1 MSEKYPS
8 DVKVGENADGTV
20 SFATD
25 VVATIAGLA
34 ANEVEGVA
42 SMPSASSGIAD
53 ILTRKSSR
61 NFTKGVRIDIDGN
74 KVAVDVTII
83 VEYGSPVPDVARS
96 IQENV
101 KKAIETMS
109 GLDVRN
115 VDVHVQGV
123 SFERENRAAA
133 ELQEQQQKMLEQE
146 AARKEEQKRASIQ
159 PEAAEAAEAQVTEEP
174 ASEEIEAP
182 VNAGEEADA
191 QSEAAEAE
199 DAESVDTAP
208 EAAET
213 ETETE
218 AESADEGEYELELE
232 DITDEELEEAIREEE
247 ASEEP

>member
-8 DVKVGENADGTV
+8 DVKVDENADGTV

-42 SMPSASSGIAD
+42 SMPSTSSGIAD
-53 ILTRKSSR
+53 ILSRKSSR

-146 AARKEEQKRASIQ
+146 AARKEEQKRTAEQ
-159 PEAAEAAEAQVTEEP
+159 PVAETPVEEAPAEAAEPVEPEE
-174 ASEEIEAP
+174 
-182 VNAGEEADA
+182 V
-191 QSEAAEAE
+191 EAE
-199 DAESVDTAP
+199 
-208 EAAET
+208 
-213 ETETE
+213 
-218 AESADEGEYELELE
+218 ADEGEYELELE
-232 DITDEELEEAIREEE
+232 DAPEEEVEAELKAETEEDPEAEIPEEAEEEE
-247 ASEEP
+247 APEEP